1 MRLLDTHTGRF
12 VEKDPK
18 DEETVYAI
26 LSHTW
31 DPAGE
36 QTFKEL
42 NEIQERC
49 FPSPS
54 LCTSLCTLTDAIINT
69 SHQSVVR
76 RWKMLENRG

>member
-1 MRLLDTHTGRF
+1 MRLLDTVTGQF
-12 VEKDPK
+12 VEVNDSGAV
-18 DEETVYAI
+18 EYAI

-31 DPAGE
+31 NPKGE

-42 NEIQERC
+42 NEIQQHC